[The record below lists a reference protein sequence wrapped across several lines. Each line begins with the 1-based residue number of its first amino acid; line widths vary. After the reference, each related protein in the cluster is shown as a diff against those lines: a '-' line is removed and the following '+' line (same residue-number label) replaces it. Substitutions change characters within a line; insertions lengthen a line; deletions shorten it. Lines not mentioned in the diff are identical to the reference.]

1 MTRLRK
7 KCPICEKSNMK
18 SKMIINRDFSGYKSI
33 TPFTS
38 YNVYACNECGM
49 VYAGDIEE
57 NIPLDIYYDQM
68 SKYEGDIYV
77 LSPVVEACYER
88 EALFIEKYV
97 NKNARILDIGCAFG
111 GFLNVLKQH
120 GFRNVEG
127 LELSKKNAKYAKEH
141 YDIDVHI
148 GGIGYDVSLPE
159 KYNLVILNGTL
170 EHLLDI
176 RKCIAQIK
184 TFLND
189 DGRIFLQVPAV
200 EDFASH
206 TDLYQEFSTEHINY
220 FSMPALSNLMR
231 LYGMKNEA
239 NTIDHQ
245 SIMGLSGNSLSLWKN
260 GGGVEII
267 RETPDFSYIDRY
279 MDQCKKFSDKIINEL
294 RDKDYS
300 QGFYIWGAGT
310 QTAMLYQMNA
320 FPHDAVKGI
329 IDSNANYQG
338 KTICG
343 NEIIAPAQLK
353 RLPPAPILISA
364 QYAQNAIIKAIHD
377 MGIDNDIWTLM

>member
-1 MTRLRK
+1 M
-7 KCPICEKSNMK
+7 EK
-18 SKMIINRDFSGYKSI
+18 
-33 TPFTS
+33 
-38 YNVYACNECGM
+38 
-49 VYAGDIEE
+49 
-57 NIPLDIYYDQM
+57 
-68 SKYEGDIYV
+68 
-77 LSPVVEACYER
+77 
-88 EALFIEKYV
+88 
-97 NKNARILDIGCAFG
+97 
-111 GFLNVLKQH
+111 
-120 GFRNVEG
+120 
-127 LELSKKNAKYAKEH
+127 
-141 YDIDVHI
+141 
-148 GGIGYDVSLPE
+148 
-159 KYNLVILNGTL
+159 
-170 EHLLDI
+170 
-176 RKCIAQIK
+176 
-184 TFLND
+184 
-189 DGRIFLQVPAV
+189 
-200 EDFASH
+200 
-206 TDLYQEFSTEHINY
+206 
-220 FSMPALSNLMR
+220 
-231 LYGMKNEA
+231 
-239 NTIDHQ
+239 
-245 SIMGLSGNSLSLWKN
+245 WW
-260 GGGVEII
+260 GVEII